1 MKVLLFLLTLF
12 MAQHSVAQRVTYSND
27 RKQTTTSDVK
37 IKLTEDASLQLF
49 VEHLKLDETQKK
61 QVGRLLSQHRL
72 RPAKGQTPQSKKA
85 MSYEKKKRLFDSAL
99 NKILSDRQYAI
110 YLRLQ

>member
-1 MKVLLFLLTLF
+1 MKILLLLISLF
-12 MAQHSVAQRVTYSND
+12 FAQHSFAQRATYSKD
-27 RKQTTTSDVK
+27 RKQTTTNTVK
-37 IKLTEDASLQLF
+37 IKLTEDTALQHF

-72 RPAKGQTPQSKKA
+72 RPAKGQTLQSKKA
-85 MSYEKKKRLFDSAL
+85 LSYEKKKRLFDNAL
-99 NKILSDRQYAI
+99 KKILSDRQYAT